1 MITPAQ
7 SYSVDGFHAASNTV
21 YEYNGCIFH
30 GCRKC
35 YPKQGNLKRFC
46 HPDRTVDEVY
56 EATLKKAAILREAG
70 YNVVEMWGRDFAKQK
85 ETDPELV
92 EFLETFHYVP
102 PLEPRDALHTY
113 IRLLTTSPKGLFSA
127 NYKEKDK
134 NKNIY
139 KGEREPRP
147 FTQKL
152 VRMRKSVM
160 WISHPCTQ
168 VSTSMERI
176 LLVSRR
182 SFISPKTRI
191 LASTLASRKL
201 ISWLPSGCTT
211 LFCRSEP
218 VENLLFLSAGHAFK
232 KS

>member
-70 YNVVEMWGRDFAKQK
+70 YNVVEMWGCDFAKQK

-102 PLEPRDALHTY
+102 PLEPRDAFFGGRTGAATLY
-113 IRLLTTSPKGLFSA
+113 SKAGEDEEISYVDFTSLYPSI
-127 NYKEKDK
+127 
-134 NKNIY
+134 NKY
-139 KGEREPRP
+139 G
-147 FTQKL
+147 
-152 VRMRKSVM
+152 
-160 WISHPCTQ
+160 
-168 VSTSMERI
+168 
-176 LLVSRR
+176 

-191 LASTLASRKL
+191 LASTLTSRKL

-218 VENLLFLSAGHAFK
+218 AENLLFLSAGHAFK